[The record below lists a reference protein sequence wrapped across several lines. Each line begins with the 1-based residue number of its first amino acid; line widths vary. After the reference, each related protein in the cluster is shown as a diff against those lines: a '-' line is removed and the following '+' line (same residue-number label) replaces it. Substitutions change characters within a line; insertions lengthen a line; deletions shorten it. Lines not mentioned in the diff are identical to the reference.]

1 MNAVRVLCL
10 FLIVVGRLTSQ
21 LPLSYHLAAN
31 GTQFLRYGVGED
43 YPVALHAAVLHRF
56 FVNHEPGASLHLCAK
71 ENMYASQSYLLF
83 FLRLRITM
91 FWGIPVFHQP
101 FCGDTD

>member
-1 MNAVRVLCL
+1 MNAVPVLCP
-10 FLIVVGRLTSQ
+10 FFNCCRSAHFTN
-21 LPLSYHLAAN
+21 PLSYHFAAN
-31 GTQFLRYGVGED
+31 GTQSLRYGVGED
-43 YPVALHAAVLHRF
+43 YAVAFPASALHRF